1 MRGKMAFVRFS
12 KKDSY
17 MLKEFG
23 LSEEALP
30 AFGDKITKYN
40 K

>member
-17 MLKEFG
+17 LLKEFG
-23 LSEEALP
+23 LNEEAFP
-30 AFGDKITKYN
+30 AFGDVLSNISM
-40 K
+40 